1 MSTKINM
8 SRIQERTTIINQKQ
22 GSFNNKM
29 SLPMQRHNHPINA
42 MARIVLT
49 KYWRDHFTNAMA
61 RIVLTMH

>member
-1 MSTKINM
+1 
-8 SRIQERTTIINQKQ
+8 
-22 GSFNNKM
+22 
-29 SLPMQRHNHPINA
+29 MQRHNHPINA